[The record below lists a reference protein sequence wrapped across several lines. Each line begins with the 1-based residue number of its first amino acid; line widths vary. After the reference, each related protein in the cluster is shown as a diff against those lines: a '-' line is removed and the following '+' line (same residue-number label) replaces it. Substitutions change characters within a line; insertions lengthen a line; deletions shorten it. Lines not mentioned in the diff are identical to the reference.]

1 METKAHL
8 QILSTLVSYLSFP
21 RKRESINKPTKIRN
35 LHPPKFILRSAM
47 ENGQNF
53 YGGRTKSEIRN
64 SNAFTLI
71 ELLVVIAVIAI
82 LLAILLPALRKARE
96 LTRRTVC
103 QANLKQIAI
112 AWNMYLDDN
121 EGYFYQ
127 LVNANLNY
135 GGWKG
140 DDDTPLP
147 RPLNRYLN
155 LAPILET
162 ENEAKLFCCPS
173 DRGGIPRYAITV
185 KVYLR
190 FGTSYN
196 TNLFLIGENKYDPF
210 SNKTKPLD
218 EEISK
223 RLFKGLNRNQVGN
236 PSRLLL
242 IGDYGWVNQWMP
254 EKNVAQEW
262 KERAEWHGRVDSHN
276 LAFLDSH
283 CQFLTIQKSFYITDQ
298 YTVVPFEDLYSLARQ
313 VQGP

>member
-1 METKAHL
+1 METKNVWGYKIAQTQKSEMRNL
-8 QILSTLVSYLSFP
+8 KS
-21 RKRESINKPTKIRN
+21 KIRN
-35 LHPPKFILRSAM
+35 P
-47 ENGQNF
+47 
-53 YGGRTKSEIRN
+53 KSEIRN

-96 LTRRTVC
+96 LTKRTVC
-103 QANLKQIAI
+103 QANLKQIAL

-140 DDDTPLP
+140 DGDPLP
-147 RPLNRYLN
+147 RPLNSYLN

-162 ENEAKLFCCPS
+162 ENEAKVFYCPA

-185 KVYLR
+185 KVYLH

-196 TNLFLIGENKYDPF
+196 TNIFLIGENKYGPF

-223 RLFKGLNRNQVGN
+223 RLLNGLNRNKVNN

-262 KERAEWHGRVDSHN
+262 KERAEWHGRTDSHN

-283 CQFLTIQKSFYITDQ
+283 CQLLTIQKSFYITDQ
-298 YTVVPFEDLYSLARQ
+298 YTVVPFEDLYPLAHQ